1 MINKKMSFQL
11 VSIISLFFI
20 ISSKNL
26 RKLDEKYDLVII
38 GGGLAG
44 LTAAYESYLKSND
57 TLNIALIEQLSNIGG
72 NSNRATSGINL
83 LETEPQRRRNITDN
97 YTIFYSDTM
106 KSGKYINN
114 PLLVSTFVNGTKT
127 LYDYYT
133 DNFGI
138 DITLLGKLGGHSV
151 ARTHRPTD
159 SNNVIGSYLV
169 RKVSDKVKNISNIHI
184 LYDSKVTEL
193 LKNETNNT
201 IYGLKYI
208 KTNESTENTINCDAI
223 ILTSGG
229 YGHDFGDDGLLKEFV
244 PEYMNYPTTNGEN
257 TTGIGIKLGRAIGA
271 DLVDMK
277 QVQIHP
283 TGFVSPR
290 NRYEKKKFLAPELL
304 RGVGGILINEKGVR
318 FCNELGTRDYVTQ
331 KILENCQKQNTTE
344 IDQYESYLLM
354 NQDMATEFGN
364 NFYYYKNVQGFI
376 SEFANFS
383 ELAKNLNINYTIL
396 ANTINSYNNASD
408 NKIDEFNKTE
418 FNYKFNLTETIYS
431 MVIAPSIHYTMGGL
445 KMNNKG
451 EILTSE
457 NKTINGLFGAGEV
470 TGGVHGGNRLGGN
483 SLAECGVYGRISGD
497 SAVDYLLNKN
507 NIINSSNISD
517 NTNNTNNSDSTTNSD
532 STNNSDGN
540 DDNDNSTT
548 INNLFISKGR
558 SSGLGA
564 GGIIAIILGIAVALI
579 GIFLSIL
586 FCNSKENNKSQEIY
600 NPSSSLSGNPIVSL
614 PSK

>member
-1 MINKKMSFQL
+1 MKFKLFQ
-11 VSIISLFFI
+11 IISLFLF

-26 RKLDEKYDLVII
+26 RKLDEKFDLVII

-44 LTAAYESYLKSND
+44 LTAAYESYVKSNN
-57 TLNIALIEQLSNIGG
+57 TLNIAVIEQLSNIGG

-83 LETEPQRRRNITDN
+83 LETEPQKRNNIIDN
-97 YTIFYSDTM
+97 FTIFYSDTM
-106 KSGKYINN
+106 KSGKNIND
-114 PLLVSTFVNGTKT
+114 PLLVTTFINGTKT

-159 SNNVIGSYLV
+159 SNNVIGSYLIK
-169 RKVSDKVKNISNIHI
+169 KVSEKVKNISNIKF
-184 LYDSKVTEL
+184 YYNSKVTQL

-201 IYGLKYI
+201 IYGLKYT
-208 KTNESTENTINCDAI
+208 KTNESNENIIDCNAI

-244 PEYMNYPTTNGEN
+244 PDYMNYPTTNGEN
-257 TTGIGIKLGRAIGA
+257 TTGSGIKLGRAIGA

-283 TGFVSPR
+283 TGFVSPK

-304 RGVGGILINEKGVR
+304 RGVGGILINENGER
-318 FCNELGTRDYVTQ
+318 FCNELGTRDYVTK
-331 KILENCQKQNTTE
+331 KILENCKKQNTSE

-354 NQDMATEFGN
+354 NQDMANEFGN
-364 NFYYYKNVQGFI
+364 NFFYYKNVQGFI
-376 SEFANFS
+376 SEHSNFS
-383 ELAKNLNINYTIL
+383 ELAKNININYTKL
-396 ANTINSYNNASD
+396 ENTIISYNNAYEK
-408 NKIDEFNKTE
+408 KIDEFNKTE
-418 FNYKFNLTETIYS
+418 FNYKFNLNETIYS

-451 EILTSE
+451 EILNS
-457 NKTINGLFGAGEV
+457 NNNTINGLYGAGEV

-483 SLAECGVYGRISGD
+483 SLAECGVFGRISAD

-507 NIINSSNISD
+507 NNNSNGSNSDNNVNNNDNIDSTIINKFFIKRGNSN
-517 NTNNTNNSDSTTNSD
+517 
-532 STNNSDGN
+532 
-540 DDNDNSTT
+540 
-548 INNLFISKGR
+548 
-558 SSGLGA
+558 GLGA
-564 GGIIAIILGIAVALI
+564 GGIIAIILGILAALI
-579 GIFLSIL
+579 GMLSI
-586 FCNSKENNKSQEIY
+586 FMCFNSKKDNILQNHQISY
-600 NPSSSLSGNPIVSL
+600 SSKPII
-614 PSK
+614 